1 MPEDPASLL
10 IDRLAGKWAIKNFS
24 QDRARSAAT
33 CRGRPALELDERGIF
48 QNSRKAQI
56 SLRIEAVKLDYTFR
70 FVRVNHYAGAS
81 LLRATQQARLPRCI
95 TESIDEKLRE
105 KLLGNEL
112 DYFFHNL
119 WFEDTDKLLQ
129 LC

>member
-24 QDRARSAAT
+24 PARARSAAT

-56 SLRIEAVKLDYTFR
+56 SLRIEAVKLDYTSR
-70 FVRVNHYAGAS
+70 FVRVNHCAGAS
-81 LLRATQQARLPRCI
+81 LLRATQQARLPLNQG
-95 TESIDEKLRE
+95 TAFVEPSLSS
-105 KLLGNEL
+105 EL
-112 DYFFHNL
+112 SG
-119 WFEDTDKLLQ
+119 
-129 LC
+129 